1 MNYIVEDVTFP
12 SSNGRSVC
20 AGKIYIPEGKEIKG
34 VVQIS
39 HGMVDHV
46 GRYGELVRAL
56 TDNGYVV
63 AGNDHLGHG
72 MTAKGSGDEFGYFG
86 EAGGRYHVVD
96 DLRTMNSILFERF
109 GMKPCLFGH
118 SMGSFL
124 ARLYAVRYA
133 DTISSLVI
141 HGTGGPMGA
150 ILPLGKG
157 VVKLIMLFCGR
168 THRSMF
174 VKKLAFSGYNSHY
187 PKEEGASAWL
197 TRDLSMVADRS
208 EDEFTSFIFTV
219 SAYLE
224 LFEMLGESNSK
235 NWFVKFPKE
244 LRTLIMSGDDDPVGA
259 YGKGPE
265 YIYAK
270 LSEAGTRDL
279 SFKLYPGA
287 RHELFNETNREE
299 VFSDLISWLNG
310 ASV

>member
-1 MNYIVEDVTFP
+1 MSYIVEDVSFP
-12 SSNGRSVC
+12 SKNGSSTCR
-20 AGKIYIPEGKEIKG
+20 GKIYIPEGKEIKG
-34 VVQIS
+34 VVQLS

-46 GRYGELVRAL
+46 GRYGELVSAL
-56 TDNGYVV
+56 TDAGYVF

-72 MTAKGSGDEFGYFG
+72 MTAKESGDEFGYFG
-86 EAGGRYHVVD
+86 EDGGRYNVVD
-96 DLRTMNSILFERF
+96 DLHTMNALLYERF

-124 ARLYAVRYA
+124 ARLYAVRYP

-157 VVKLIMLFCGR
+157 VVKLIMLLCGR

-174 VKKLAFSGYNSHY
+174 VKKLAFAGYNSHY
-187 PKEEGASAWL
+187 PKEEGSSAWL
-197 TRDLSMVADRS
+197 TRDLAMVADRS

-224 LFEMLGESNSK
+224 LFRMLGESNGK
-235 NWFVKFPKE
+235 KWFSDFPKG
-244 LRTLIMSGDDDPVGA
+244 LRTLVMSGDDDPVGA

-265 YIYAK
+265 YIHGK
-270 LSEAGTRDL
+270 LADAGVSDL
-279 SFKLYPGA
+279 SLKLYPGA

-299 VFSDLISWLNG
+299 VFRDLIFWLGG